1 MARVQFT
8 PQLERFLSVPA
19 REAEGD
25 TVRAVLTRVFEENPR
40 LRGYVFDD
48 QGHLRQHVA
57 VFVDGEL
64 VKDRVELATQV
75 GPDSE
80 IFVMQALSGG

>member
-1 MARVQFT
+1 MAHVQFT

-19 REAEGD
+19 RTAEGS
-25 TVRAVLTRVFEENPR
+25 TVREVLTRVFEENPR

-48 QGHLRQHVA
+48 QDHLRQHVA

-64 VKDRVELATQV
+64 LRDRVSLSHPV

-80 IFVMQALSGG
+80 VFVMQALSGG